1 MSFNEKFEKNAER
14 TLKENQE
21 WIMAIGRKAGEPGSL
36 FF

>member
-1 MSFNEKFEKNAER
+1 MSFKEPFGKNVER

-21 WIMAIGRKAGEPGSL
+21 WLMAVGKKAGEPGSL